1 MAQLEINVPF
11 ETDQST
17 IKVEVDPRK
26 PLSRGRQVYQLQV
39 VDDSGNVSEATT
51 LIVIVA
57 DQERPTAILQG
68 PQIVNVGAS
77 FELTGAKS
85 FDIGGEIKSYRFT
98 YLGPQL

>member
-11 ETDQST
+11 ETDQAT

-26 PLSRGRQVYQLQV
+26 PLSRGRQLYQLQV
-39 VDDSGNVSEATT
+39 VDDSGNLSEPTT

-68 PQIVNVGAS
+68 PQVVNVGAS

-85 FDIGGEIKSYRFT
+85 FDIGGEIKSYTFT
-98 YLGPQL
+98 YLGPQI